1 MARRERSSS
10 STLLSTPPTSSPG
23 PSSSNAL
30 SGPSRTPYRPG
41 FQPKGVSRSRTEEFV
56 VVRLGREERR
66 EGRRGEEKRLVR
78 RLDKIIALHF
88 TPRSVLDEREVK
100 KSKTAVEGERRRKE
114 ERLKGHHRRESSLVD
129 DLLVEGKSPRD
140 VWKSWKE
147 RSFSG
152 SNNNLNA
159 LSENGDEKGKGK
171 MTAEQKRGASIGSR
185 SPTPSLVRSIAQT
198 DLVRTY
204 LLRLSSRRTVH
215 RQVGGR
221 LVNQGLLCL
230 PVRASHTSLRATRAS
245 DPCSLPFR
253 TPFSFL
259 MRRHHCRLCG
269 LLTCSLPPT
278 PPHLIPLTNPAKVR
292 KETCSVLF
300 VADWRDGRCELVPE
314 GFKGFLKVG
323 EMGGGTKQLDEEMQV
338 EGVRSCRRCWEIVE

>member
-1 MARRERSSS
+1 MLLAEGVPPPASRDRRAPPEFGVRNQSHSNRNQGCNRPVTIGHRICPSTASRPISPPCTYAAWQDEQHAQYRLRADAPSLYLHCCVTRRERSSS
-10 STLLSTPPTSSPG
+10 SNLLSTPPTSSPG

-66 EGRRGEEKRLVR
+66 EGRRGEEKRLAR

-114 ERLKGHHRRESSLVD
+114 ERPKGHHRRESSLVD

-171 MTAEQKRGASIGSR
+171 LTAEQKRGAS
-185 SPTPSLVRSIAQT
+185 
-198 DLVRTY
+198 
-204 LLRLSSRRTVH
+204 
-215 RQVGGR
+215 
-221 LVNQGLLCL
+221 
-230 PVRASHTSLRATRAS
+230 
-245 DPCSLPFR
+245 F
-253 TPFSFL
+253 
-259 MRRHHCRLCG
+259 
-269 LLTCSLPPT
+269 
-278 PPHLIPLTNPAKVR
+278 
-292 KETCSVLF
+292 
-300 VADWRDGRCELVPE
+300 
-314 GFKGFLKVG
+314 
-323 EMGGGTKQLDEEMQV
+323 
-338 EGVRSCRRCWEIVE
+338 